1 MSEQLPTTPPAATPG
16 ATTDEH
22 PDVETESLLSLL
34 GDEYT
39 QAILSA
45 MGDDSV
51 PAREIADCADVS
63 RPTVYRRLNRLEAA
77 GAVETVMTVD
87 GDGHHRQAFRVTLD
101 ELAVPLLDPEA
112 AEPTYENAGS
122 TDSAVATTGHAP
134 SATHGSD

>member
-1 MSEQLPTTPPAATPG
+1 MSDQPPTTPPAATPG
-16 ATTDEH
+16 ATTDER
-22 PDVETESLLSLL
+22 PDVEPESLLSLL

-51 PAREIADCADVS
+51 PAREIADSADVS

-122 TDSAVATTGHAP
+122 TDSGAATTGHAP

>member
-1 MSEQLPTTPPAATPG
+1 MSEQPPTTPAAATAG
-16 ATTDEH
+16 APPDDGR
-22 PDVETESLLSLL
+22 DVETESLLSLL

-87 GDGHHRQAFRVTLD
+87 GDGHHRQAFRVTLT
-101 ELAVPLLDPEA
+101 ELAVPLVDPES
-112 AEPTYENAGS
+112 AEPTYEHGGS
-122 TDSAVATTGHAP
+122 TDSGAIPTGHGRSVP
-134 SATHGSD
+134 QGSD